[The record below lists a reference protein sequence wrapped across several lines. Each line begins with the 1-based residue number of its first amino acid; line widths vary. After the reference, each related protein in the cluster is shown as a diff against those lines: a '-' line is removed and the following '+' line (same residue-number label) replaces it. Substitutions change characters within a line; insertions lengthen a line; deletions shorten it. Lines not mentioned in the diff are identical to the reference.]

1 MRNVYTKIKSHWK
14 QILKYTTL
22 IVLSLFNLMFIY
34 SGITY
39 IQAAKSGN
47 FIKSIDA
54 NDPEWYLR
62 SEELLILSHQIDL
75 ALFIIC
81 TVLSLVFHKK
91 TIISLLLQILPIT
104 CYVLYYTI
112 YKALVS

>member
-1 MRNVYTKIKSHWK
+1 MN
-14 QILKYTTL
+14 
-22 IVLSLFNLMFIY
+22 
-34 SGITY
+34 
-39 IQAAKSGN
+39 
-47 FIKSIDA
+47 SIDKFLSPSLNMVVSLVPVSETVCDIGTDHAYVAIKLINA